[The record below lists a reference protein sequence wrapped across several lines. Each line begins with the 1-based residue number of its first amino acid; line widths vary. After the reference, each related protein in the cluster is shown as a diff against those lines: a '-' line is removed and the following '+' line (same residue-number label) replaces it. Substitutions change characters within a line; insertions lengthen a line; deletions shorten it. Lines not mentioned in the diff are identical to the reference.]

1 MYKYI
6 ETLPPLLNIYSINS
20 PFFIYIKYQ
29 IPFFFFLNGN
39 NDKSNDIIFLFLTL
53 NRNFFSDK
61 ILISARFKNYTN

>member
-20 PFFIYIKYQ
+20 PFFIYKISNS
-29 IPFFFFLNGN
+29 ILFFFLNGN